1 MEAFAIPSYARTA
14 LDRLT
19 AAGHEAWLVGGC
31 VRDLL
36 LGRTP
41 GDYDITT
48 AALPEETEGVFA
60 GEQLIETGL
69 RHGTVTVVL
78 EGCPLEITTYRV
90 DGTYA
95 DARHPD
101 QVTFTRSL
109 REDAARRDFTV
120 NAMAYHPDRGLWD
133 GFGGRADLEKG
144 ILRCVGDPETRF
156 REDALRIL
164 RAVRFASVLG
174 FTLEPAT
181 AEAARRTAPL
191 LGQIAPERLSA
202 ELTKLL
208 CGPGAGTVL
217 GEYPDILGEI
227 IPELGPMA
235 GFDQR
240 NLHHCHDLLTH
251 TAAAVDN
258 IPPDPALR
266 LAMLLHDVGKPET
279 FSLGEDGQG
288 HFYGHAKR
296 SVELADAIL
305 RRLRYPNHLREK
317 AVTLIRFH
325 DAPLTPDPRPI
336 RRWLNKLGEET
347 FFDLIAVHRA
357 DTLALA
363 PAYHSRTAELDRV
376 EALARDI
383 LAEAPCLTLRDL
395 AVDGHDLMAL
405 GYAGPALGA
414 ALRSLLDGVL
424 EGDLDNTREALLAAL
439 EGEGRSAVFR

>member
-1 MEAFAIPSYARTA
+1 MSPQFPIPSYAQTA

-19 AAGHEAWLVGGC
+19 AAGFESWLVGGC

-41 GDYDITT
+41 GDYDVCT
-48 AALPEETEGVFA
+48 AALPEETESVFA
-60 GEQLIETGL
+60 GERLIETGL
-69 RHGTVTVVL
+69 KHGTVTVIL
-78 EGCPLEITTYRV
+78 DGHPLEITTYRV

-133 GFGGRADLEKG
+133 GFGGLT
-144 ILRCVGDPETRF
+144 LDPET
-156 REDALRIL
+156 EK
-164 RAVRFASVLG
+164 AVRSTAHL
-174 FTLEPAT
+174 LEK
-181 AEAARRTAPL
+181 
-191 LGQIAPERLSA
+191 IAPERLSA

-208 CGPGAGTVL
+208 CGPGAGAVL
-217 GEYPDILGEI
+217 GEYPDILGEL
-227 IPELGPMA
+227 IPELGPMV

-240 NLHHCHDLLTH
+240 NIHHCHDLLTH

-439 EGEGRSAVFR
+439 EREGR

>member
-144 ILRCVGDPETRF
+144 LLRCVGDPETRF

-217 GEYPDILGEI
+217 GEYPDILGAL
-227 IPELGPMA
+227 IPELGPMV

-325 DAPLTPDPRPI
+325 DAGMSMLSST
-336 RRWLNKLGEET
+336 
-347 FFDLIAVHRA
+347 
-357 DTLALA
+357 
-363 PAYHSRTAELDRV
+363 
-376 EALARDI
+376 
-383 LAEAPCLTLRDL
+383 
-395 AVDGHDLMAL
+395 
-405 GYAGPALGA
+405 
-414 ALRSLLDGVL
+414 
-424 EGDLDNTREALLAAL
+424 
-439 EGEGRSAVFR
+439 SAVQAQGRNSVSFMASAISCDMSDVKPSAGTPVIAHSAAISPAVTSSTSTI

>member
-48 AALPEETEGVFA
+48 AALPEETEQVFA
-60 GEQLIETGL
+60 GERLIETGL

-144 ILRCVGDPETRF
+144 LLRCVGDPETRF

-208 CGPGAGTVL
+208 CGPGAGAVL
-217 GEYPDILGEI
+217 GEYPDILGAL
-227 IPELGPMA
+227 IPELGPMV

-240 NLHHCHDLLTH
+240 NVHHCHDLLTH

-266 LAMLLHDVGKPET
+266 LAMLLRDVGKPET

-305 RRLRYPNHLREK
+305 RRLRYPNQIREK

-439 EGEGRSAVFR
+439 EREGR